1 MLLRLCL
8 VLSILISAGCASAP
22 ERLAFNRFGNAPAFI
37 WSEPGDAYLAG
48 LRSSLNLDTLVAAG
62 DTDYQKVQKITALV
76 HGLWAH
82 NGSNRPSKNDPL
94 TIVSEARKGSR
105 FRCVE
110 YSTVLAGAL
119 NAVGIKARRLG
130 LKTRDVETR
139 RSGAG
144 HVVTEAYMGDE
155 GRWIMADG
163 QFGLIPTLDGR
174 PINAVELQAALAEG
188 TAGLD
193 AHTGSGARGWFGWLG
208 FVGPYLHYFDAR
220 YDNRFSSPMPVGREL
235 MLVPLGEKEPRIFQR
250 TDPIDDTDYTRSL
263 AEFYPKPS

>member
-1 MLLRLCL
+1 MLFRLCL

-22 ERLAFNRFGNAPAFI
+22 ERLAFNRFGDAPVFI
-37 WSEPGDAYLAG
+37 WSQPSDPYLAN
-48 LRSSLNLDTLVAAG
+48 LRNSLKLDALVAAG
-62 DTDYQKVQKITALV
+62 DTDYQKVQKITAWA

-82 NGSNRPSKNDPL
+82 NGYNKPSQNDPL

-110 YSTVLAGAL
+110 YSIVLAGAL
-119 NAVGIKARRLG
+119 NAVGIRARRLG
-130 LKTRDVETR
+130 LKTRDVERR

-144 HVVTEAYMGDE
+144 HVVTEAYLADE

-163 QFGLIPTLDGR
+163 QFGLIPTLDGQ

-188 TAGLD
+188 AAGLGV
-193 AHTGSGARGWFGWLG
+193 HTGSGARGLFGWFGW
-208 FVGPYLHYFDAR
+208 VGPYLHYFDTR
-220 YDNRFSSPMPVGREL
+220 YDSRLSSPMPVGRHL
-235 MLVPLGEKEPRIFQR
+235 MLVPLGEKEPRVFQR
-250 TDPIDDTDYTRSL
+250 TDPIDDMDYTRSL

>member
-1 MLLRLCL
+1 MQFRFFL
-8 VLSILISAGCASAP
+8 VLSVLISAGCASAP
-22 ERLAFNRFGNAPAFI
+22 ERLAFNRFGDAPVFV
-37 WSEPGDAYLAG
+37 WSRPSDPYLAS
-48 LRSSLNLDTLVAAG
+48 LRDSLKLDALVAEG
-62 DTDYQKVQKITALV
+62 DTDYQKVQKITAWV
-76 HGLWAH
+76 YGLWAH
-82 NGSNRPSKNDPL
+82 NGSNTPSKNDPL

-110 YSTVLAGAL
+110 YSIVLAGAL

-144 HVVTEAYMGDE
+144 HVVTEAYLADE

-163 QFGLIPTLDGR
+163 QFGLIPTLQGR

-188 TAGLD
+188 AAGLD
-193 AHTGSGARGWFGWLG
+193 VHAGSGAQGWFG
-208 FVGPYLHYFDAR
+208 FVGPYLHYFDVR
-220 YDNRFSSPMPVGREL
+220 YDNRFSSPMPVGRKL

-250 TDPIDDTDYTRSL
+250 NDPIDDADYTRSL